1 MYYFAFAL
9 LLAALLGSL
18 AFAGAALIH
27 LWQKKEGMPA
37 FIGRGH
43 ILVTGCLLTASA
55 FLLHALF
62 WKDYR
67 LDYVASYTDNVLAL
81 FYRLTAFW
89 AGQPGSMLFWA
100 LTIAVMGS
108 LFALTKNYRT
118 LSGETKLWFW
128 SFFYLLMA
136 FFGIIMTVWS
146 NPFAM
151 QSPVPAD
158 GRGLNPL
165 LQNPGMIIHPPLLF
179 LGYAGF
185 AIPTCLALAG
195 ALSGEQESERP
206 WYVSTRAFMILAWA
220 FLSAGILLGAWW
232 AYMELGWGGYWAW
245 DPVENSSL
253 IPWLFA
259 TATFHTIVV
268 ERRRKILRRTNIF
281 LISLTTLSSFF
292 ATYLVRSGVIDSVH
306 AFGQGPVGR
315 PLLVFLLA
323 SLVLIIFLS
332 RQARPHEN
340 RFSNPASR
348 EGLLVLAAWILIAV
362 GFIIATAT
370 MWPVISRLW
379 TASPQGLDASF
390 YNRVC
395 LPLGTLLIALAA
407 FCPVLGWQGRPA
419 KAQGLATLAA
429 AVLAAALVRA
439 LGYGETLPLVT
450 SAFAAA
456 VIVTLLW
463 MAGSRLAGKG
473 AGFSPAA
480 IGTHLGVALIALG
493 ISFSGPYK
501 AEDELTF
508 TQGGSAEIGGYTV
521 TMKELHQGE
530 APGYQYLEPV
540 LEVSKNGKVIGTLL
554 PQKRAYDKFQG
565 MLFTEVDVIPSFG
578 EEVYASVSG
587 MDSHENVICK
597 VSIEPM
603 VNWLWIGGAV
613 MSLLPL
619 LALRRRKRIPHD
631 TDTAQ
636 ENS

>member
-27 LWQKKEGMPA
+27 LWQKKDGIPA
-37 FIGRGH
+37 FIERGH
-43 ILVTGCLLTASA
+43 ILVTGCFLMASA
-55 FLLHALF
+55 FLLHALY

-67 LDYVASYTDNVLAL
+67 LDYVASYTDNILPL

-89 AGQPGSMLFWA
+89 AGQPGSMLFWG
-100 LTIAVMGS
+100 LTVAVMGS
-108 LFALTKNYRT
+108 VFALTRNYKS

-128 SFFYLLMA
+128 TFFYILIA
-136 FFGIIMTVWS
+136 FFGLIMTVWS

-151 QSPVPAD
+151 QYPVPAD

-195 ALSGEQESERP
+195 ALSREQESERP
-206 WYVSTRAFMILAWA
+206 WYVSTRAFMLLAWA

-259 TATFHTIVV
+259 TATFHTVVV
-268 ERRRKILRRTNIF
+268 ERRRQILRRTNIF

-315 PLLVFLLA
+315 PLLIFILA
-323 SLVLIIFLS
+323 ALALITAVS
-332 RQARPHEN
+332 WQAKPHGN
-340 RFSNPASR
+340 RFSDPASR
-348 EGLLVLAAWILIAV
+348 EGLLVLASWILIAV

-395 LPLGTLLIALAA
+395 LPLGTVLIALAA
-407 FCPVLGWQGRPA
+407 FCPLLGWSGKISR
-419 KAQGLATLAA
+419 AQALVTLC
-429 AVLAAALVRA
+429 AALIAAGVIWA
-439 LGYGETLPLVT
+439 LGYRQTLPLVT

-456 VIVTLLW
+456 AAVALLW

-473 AGFSPAA
+473 AGFTPAA
-480 IGTHLGVALIALG
+480 IGIHIGVILIALG
-493 ISFSGPYK
+493 VSFSGPYK
-501 AEDELTF
+501 MEEELTF
-508 TQGGSAEIGGYTV
+508 TANGSAKLGAYTI
-521 TMKELHQGE
+521 TMKKLSQGE
-530 APGYQYLEPV
+530 EPGYEYLEPA
-540 LEVSKNGKVIGTLL
+540 LEVQKNGKVLGTLR

-565 MLFTEVDVIPSFG
+565 MLFTEVDVIPSLG

-587 MDSHENVICK
+587 MDSRENVICK
-597 VSIEPM
+597 VSIEPG

-613 MSLLPL
+613 MSILPL
-619 LALRRRKRIPHD
+619 LALRRRKRMPHD
-631 TDTAQ
+631 PD
-636 ENS
+636 